1 MNNDRMM
8 LWQKVV
14 EPKQTGELVDNVSPK
29 KSPKF
34 FSSIEASIDF
44 GVGRDG
50 LEPAKRDPGMSPSF
64 LQIIINQSIEQLFEL
79 LVVFAEGLEPV
90 PYLV

>member
-1 MNNDRMM
+1 M
-8 LWQKVV
+8 

-50 LEPAKRDPGMSPSF
+50 LEPVKREPVMSPRI
-64 LQIIINQSIEQLFEL
+64 LQIIIYLSIKPLFEL
-79 LVVFAEGLEPV
+79 LVVFAGVLEPV